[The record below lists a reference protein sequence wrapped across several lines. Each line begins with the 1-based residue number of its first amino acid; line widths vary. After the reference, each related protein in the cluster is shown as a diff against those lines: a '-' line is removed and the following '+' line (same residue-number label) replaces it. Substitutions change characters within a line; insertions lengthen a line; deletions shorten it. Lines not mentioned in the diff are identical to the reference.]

1 MFGAIGIILSASK
14 PTSALAEELYP
25 WCIQSDT
32 LHCDYMTREQC
43 EEAVDYHG
51 FCVPLTDRDDLV
63 RSLARNAYQVGNSI
77 RRQCQNDVVPSSE
90 QGFIVGVT
98 KA

>member
-1 MFGAIGIILSASK
+1 MSLRYFARFVTMFGAIGIILSASK

-32 LHCDYMTREQC
+32 LHCYYMTREQC

-51 FCVPLTDRDDLV
+51 FCVANPETPRRLV
-63 RSLARNAYQVGNSI
+63 SA
-77 RRQCQNDVVPSSE
+77 D
-90 QGFIVGVT
+90 
-98 KA
+98 

>member
-1 MFGAIGIILSASK
+1 M
-14 PTSALAEELYP
+14 
-25 WCIQSDT
+25 
-32 LHCDYMTREQC
+32 
-43 EEAVDYHG
+43 G
-51 FCVPLTDRDDLV
+51 FVLLTPRRPAGSFPLTDRDGLD
-63 RSLARNAYQVGNSI
+63 RALARNAYQVGNSI

>member
-1 MFGAIGIILSASK
+1 MSLRYFARFVTMFGAIGIILSASK

-51 FCVPLTDRDDLV
+51 FCVANPETPPPA
-63 RSLARNAYQVGNSI
+63 RSR
-77 RRQCQNDVVPSSE
+77 
-90 QGFIVGVT
+90 
-98 KA
+98 